1 MQGKLTV
8 ENSKELGNTKG
19 RKVKFIIIVI
29 ITFFKRL
36 LKLALHGLTLYDQIF
51 DSYYD
56 ICF

>member
-29 ITFFKRL
+29 ITFLR
-36 LKLALHGLTLYDQIF
+36 G
-51 DSYYD
+51 
-56 ICF
+56 C